1 MFGFHKHSHKHHAH
15 KQGAKRFARDEV
27 WGDGSGRGRHGRG
40 GHFHHRRPGGRGRV
54 FDQGDLRLVILS
66 LLAEAPRH
74 GYEIIKSI
82 EDKLGGAYSPSPGV
96 VYPTLTHLE
105 ELGYASLAAS
115 EGGKKLYAVTNEG
128 KAFLEQNRATVD
140 ELTQRMAKIG
150 EAEHGPTPQ
159 VMRAVENLRS
169 ALRHRIGSGPLNE
182 EQSRAIADALDAA
195 TRKIEEA

>member
-1 MFGFHKHSHKHHAH
+1 MFGFHRHPHKRHTH
-15 KQGAKRFARDEV
+15 GAKRFARDEI
-27 WGDGSGRGRHGRG
+27 WGEGGRGRHGRGG
-40 GHFHHRRPGGRGRV
+40 GHFHHRRPGHRGRV
-54 FDQGDLRLVILS
+54 FDQGDLRLVILG

-74 GYEIIKSI
+74 GYEIIKLI

-115 EGGKKLYAVTNEG
+115 EGGKKLYAVTGEG
-128 KAFLEQNRATVD
+128 TAFLEQNRTTVD
-140 ELTQRMAKIG
+140 ELTQRMARIG

-169 ALRHRIGSGPLNE
+169 ALRHRVASGPLTD

>member
-1 MFGFHKHSHKHHAH
+1 MFGFHKHRHGNHH
-15 KQGAKRFARDEV
+15 AKRFARDEI
-27 WGDGSGRGRHGRG
+27 WGEGGRGRQGR

-105 ELGYASLAAS
+105 ELGYASLAGS
-115 EGGKKLYAVTNEG
+115 EGGKKLYAVTDEG
-128 KAFLEQNRATVD
+128 KAYLEQNRAAV
-140 ELTQRMAKIG
+140 EALQARMAQIG

-159 VMRAVENLRS
+159 VMRAVENLRA
-169 ALRHRIGSGPLNE
+169 ALRLRVSRGALNDK
-182 EQSRAIADALDAA
+182 QSRAIADALDDAA
-195 TRKIEEA
+195 RKIEEA